1 MFMKRSI
8 LLAAVIVIS
17 ILATGVHAQ
26 NQEPMALGVVGIN
39 EVLKEYPIF
48 NRYKTA
54 YKPNQ
59 AAIEYLQSYR
69 RNVTV
74 KVFLG
79 TWCIDSIRNVP
90 AYLKTKEILG
100 DSNYKTTYIG
110 VNRDRSDGAGMTR
123 AYNVTTSPTFIFE
136 IDGREVGRIT
146 QKPRKTIEEDM
157 VDILRVQ

>member
-1 MFMKRSI
+1 MKRSI
-8 LLAAVIVIS
+8 LLTAVIVIS
-17 ILATGVHAQ
+17 ILASGVHAQ

-59 AAIEYLQSYR
+59 TAIDYLKAYKK
-69 RNVTV
+69 NVTV

-90 AYLKTKEILG
+90 AYLKTKEMLG
-100 DSNYKTTYIG
+100 DTNFKTSFIG
-110 VNRDRSDGAGMTR
+110 VNRERSDGAGMTR
-123 AYNVTTSPTFIFE
+123 AYNVTQSPTFIFE
-136 IDGREVGRIT
+136 IDGKEVGRIT
-146 QKPRKTIEEDM
+146 QKPKKSIEEDM
-157 VDILRVQ
+157 VEILKN

>member
-1 MFMKRSI
+1 MKQSI
-8 LLAAVIVIS
+8 LIAAVMMIS
-17 ILATGVHAQ
+17 TLASGLQAQ
-26 NQEPMALGVVGIN
+26 NQEPMALGVVGID

-54 YKPNQ
+54 YKPSE
-59 AAIEYLQSYR
+59 AAVNYLRSYR
-69 RNVTV
+69 KNVTV

-90 AYLKTKEILG
+90 AYLKTKEMIG
-100 DSNYKTTYIG
+100 DSNFKTTYIG
-110 VNRDRSDGAGMTR
+110 VNREHSDGAGMTR
-123 AYNVTTSPTFIFE
+123 AYNVITSPTYIFE

-146 QKPRKTIEEDM
+146 EKPRKSIEEDM

>member
-1 MFMKRSI
+1 M
-8 LLAAVIVIS
+8 LIS
-17 ILATGVHAQ
+17 TLTSGLQAQ
-26 NQEPMALGVVGIN
+26 NQEPMALGVVGID

-54 YKPNQ
+54 YKPDESAVN
-59 AAIEYLQSYR
+59 YLKSYR
-69 RNVTV
+69 KNVTV

-90 AYLKTKEILG
+90 AYLKMKVMIG
-100 DSNYKTTYIG
+100 DSNFKTTYIG
-110 VNRDRSDGAGMTR
+110 VNREHSDGAGMTR
-123 AYNVTTSPTFIFE
+123 AYNVITSPTYIFE

-146 QKPRKTIEEDM
+146 EKPRKSIEEDM